1 MFMKNQVRKTNPI
14 AYSTIRNAKRSN
26 KLSHAYLIS
35 AEQRVDTS
43 PVANLLLRA
52 IVCAQRGVVACGECS
67 PCKRIV
73 EDKYADI
80 EIVDGTKGMIKKDFI
95 IKATEHLVQT
105 AIESAGKK
113 ILYIKNVENANKQS
127 INSLLKFIEEPQPN
141 TFIIMTTN
149 DLNSVLTTIKSRSQT
164 IELRPKNIEIL
175 SEQIVEKGVLTKYS
189 KVLANIYIN
198 AEDAYEAY
206 EGDFITN
213 FKEITLFMEE
223 LLLNKNEAPI
233 MFENIIKKR
242 SDYKL
247 MFEIMNIFLN
257 DIWRAKLG
265 QEIYCISRDKIINK
279 YAESN
284 FDYSIV
290 IEALREFKR
299 TISYN
304 GNFDLAKEKLI
315 LRIMEA

>member
-1 MFMKNQVRKTNPI
+1 MSIKNQVRKTNPI

-35 AEQRVDTS
+35 AEQRVDTT

-52 IVCAQRGVVACGECS
+52 IVCVQRGVVACGECS

-73 EDKYADI
+73 DNKYADI
-80 EIVDGTKGMIKKDFI
+80 EIVDGTKGMIKKEFI
-95 IKATEHLVQT
+95 VKATEHLTQT

-113 ILYIKNVENANKQS
+113 ILYIKNIENANKQS
-127 INSLLKFIEEPQPN
+127 LNSLLKFIEEPQPN

-149 DLNSVLTTIKSRSQT
+149 DLNNVLTTIKSRSQVMK
-164 IELRPKNIEIL
+164 LRPKNVDIL
-175 SEQIVEKGVLTKYS
+175 AEQIIEKGVIAKYG

-198 AEDAYEAY
+198 ADDALEAF
-206 EGDFITN
+206 EGDFVTSFKDIT
-213 FKEITLFMEE
+213 EFMEE

-233 MFENIIKKR
+233 MFERIIKKR
-242 SDYKL
+242 SNYKL
-247 MFEIMNIFLN
+247 MFDIMNVFLN

-265 QEIYCISRDKIINK
+265 QEIHCISRDKIINK

-284 FDYSIV
+284 FNYSEV
-290 IEALREFKR
+290 IESLQEFKR
-299 TISYN
+299 TIGFN

-315 LRIMEA
+315 IRIMEA